1 MEGSGEKAGAA
12 TKALPHSS
20 PAGGGSSSAG
30 ERSPLKF
37 PHTLLWVIPGTRSR
51 PPIPASFSG
60 AGRQDGGPQGG
71 TEGQEPPGQFTVGT
85 GKGGR
90 GGQGAPCRPGD
101 IGGRAA
107 GCGVFRYQIPAG
119 SGPESRGPGQGQS
132 PWWGWRG
139 PGSGRGTRPQSW
151 LLSAVRAAGT
161 PSRLALGPVP
171 GVGGLGVGGQRPQ
184 YGLRPESEQRTA
196 RADSLQS
203 RWPRGRQPLPRFLC
217 LWHCLGVRIYWHF
230 SRE

>member
-1 MEGSGEKAGAA
+1 MKYPRFSFHARYCGSPQAPEAGPPLPASLGQAGRMGGPREAGA
-12 TKALPHSS
+12 PRPVHSRDR
-20 PAGGGSSSAG
+20 
-30 ERSPLKF
+30 E
-37 PHTLLWVIPGTRSR
+37 V
-51 PPIPASFSG
+51 
-60 AGRQDGGPQGG
+60 
-71 TEGQEPPGQFTVGT
+71 
-85 GKGGR
+85 GR

-107 GCGVFRYQIPAG
+107 GCGVFRYQNPAG
-119 SGPESRGPGQGQS
+119 SGPEPQGPGQGQS
-132 PWWGWRG
+132 PWWGLG
-139 PGSGRGTRPQSW
+139 GAGSGRGARPQSR

-161 PSRLALGPVP
+161 PSCLALGPVP
-171 GVGGLGVGGQRPQ
+171 GAGGAGAGGGGQRPQ

-203 RWPRGRQPLPRFLC
+203 RRPCGRQPLPRFLC